1 MTGARQK
8 WTLRSVAA
16 VAAAAAAWL
25 SVEYWALG
33 QYSAVI
39 VHDNADC
46 TLPAWLALAR
56 AGAGA
61 AAHWMPWSMGGFDRL
76 ANDYPLDQPLLWL
89 FFVLPG
95 WLAWGGLLFLH
106 SFLAFFGM
114 QRLCADALET
124 SDEAGAVAG
133 AVFAVAL
140 ARSYIFKN
148 AWGYALLPAAL
159 WALDRLVRDRKRSPV
174 WAVAAGA
181 VFGLCS
187 SGPLTLPFTLA
198 AVPVWLWLR
207 GELGARG
214 LACAAGFAAAAAAAR
229 YPVFAAMWAE
239 APLSHRAGAFVES
252 PAFGPR
258 LWLLIRG
265 ALAELFPALALA
277 AAGAWA
283 ARGRAPRLGRFSAV
297 ALAFLVSP
305 AAAGLAVSAAGE
317 RLGMLQGFSFDRFGS
332 LLPLWAALCAA
343 LAFDLLPA
351 ARRRTAAALFA
362 AAALAWSLPPKAA
375 AARDWY
381 FEGGYAALFSAPSV
395 SAVAARRDE
404 APFRVATVP
413 HGLHPAYASAYGL
426 EAADGYTNLYPGR
439 YRGFWTEVVAPAL
452 TAEPGFRRDLERWG
466 SRVYLVLGAAPPP
479 GTALDVPARWRL
491 DLLSLAGVRFV
502 FSRLELSGPGLTL
515 VRRGARPEEGAFRE
529 RLLRRL
535 RRNLGGDDGL
545 FVYENAAAMP
555 RAFVVPRAVR
565 AGSPAEALAFL
576 RAADAAAFRE
586 RVVVEGVPGPLPSG
600 KGFRAARIVSRSADR
615 LELDVAGAGPGV
627 LVVTDTWTPRRTAEV
642 DGRPSAVYPAWGVFE
657 AVPLA
662 GTEKTVVLAY
672 GR

>member
-1 MTGARQK
+1 MTGSRPK
-8 WTLRSVAA
+8 WTFRFAAA

-33 QYSAVI
+33 PYSAVI

-56 AGAGA
+56 AVSGA
-61 AAHWMPWSMGGFDRL
+61 AARWMPWSMGGFDRL

-95 WLAWGGLLFLH
+95 WLAWGFLLFLH
-106 SFLAFFGM
+106 SFLAFLGM

-133 AVFAVAL
+133 AAFAVAL

-159 WALDRLVRDRKRSPV
+159 WALDRLVRDRKRSPA

-214 LACAAGFAAAAAAAR
+214 LACAAGFVAAAAAVR

-239 APLSHRAGAFVES
+239 APLSHRVGAAGEILSFL
-252 PAFGPR
+252 PR
-258 LWLLIRG
+258 LLLLVRG
-265 ALAELFPALALA
+265 ALTELAPAFALA

-305 AAAGLAVSAAGE
+305 ALAGLAVSAAGE
-317 RLGMLQGFSFDRFGS
+317 RLGMLKGFSFDRFGS
-332 LLPLWAALCAA
+332 LLPLWAAACAA

-351 ARRRTAAALFA
+351 GRRRSALALFGA
-362 AAALAWSLPPKAA
+362 AVIAWSLPPKAA

-395 SAVAARRDE
+395 SAVAALPAE
-404 APFRVATVP
+404 PFRVVTVP

-439 YRGFWTEVVAPAL
+439 YRGFWAEVVAPAL
-452 TAEPGFRRDLERWG
+452 AAEPGFRRDLERWG
-466 SRVYLVLGAAPPP
+466 SRVYLSLREAPPP
-479 GTALDVPARWRL
+479 GTALAAAAHWRL

-515 VRRGARPEEGAFRE
+515 VRRGARPEEGTFRE
-529 RLLRRL
+529 RLFRRL

-545 FVYENAAAMP
+545 FVYENASAMP
-555 RAFVVPRAVR
+555 RAFIVPRAVP
-565 AGSPAEALAFL
+565 AGSSAEALALL

-586 RVVVEGVPGPLPSG
+586 RVVVEGASGPLPSG
-600 KGFRAARIVSRSADR
+600 KGFRVARIVSRSADR

-657 AVPLA
+657 ALPLTGA
-662 GTEKTVVLAY
+662 EKTVVLTY
-672 GR
+672 RR